1 MRKYLMPIVRARRSE
16 PRDDLISAI
25 VKAEPGDEPLSDYEL
40 LMFFVL
46 LLVAGNE
53 TTTNLLS
60 NCVDGLLANPD
71 ALEQVVDDPSLI
83 PNLVEE
89 TLRWDNPVQ
98 FVNRVL
104 AEDFEMHGVT
114 IPKGAFAVIL
124 LGSANRDERRW
135 EDPDRFDPRRKIS
148 NHLGFGFGHHFC
160 LGASLARLEAI
171 GALNKLVPE
180 LPRLQR
186 VNPEPEFLDSYL
198 IRGRAR
204 LELQPA
210 V

>member
-1 MRKYLMPIVRARRSE
+1 MHVGMTTFFQNLHSALSDREVYLHELSMA
-16 PRDDLISAI
+16 DM
-25 VKAEPGDEPLSDYEL
+25 AEPMGFESIWSAEHHFDDYTMCPNVAQFLTYMAGRTERVRL
-40 LMFFVL
+40 GSMVMVL
-46 LLVAGNE
+46 
-53 TTTNLLS
+53 
-60 NCVDGLLANPD
+60 PWH
-71 ALEQVVDDPSLI
+71 DPI
-83 PNLVEE
+83 
-89 TLRWDNPVQ
+89 R
-98 FVNRVL
+98 L
-104 AEDFEMHGVT
+104 AEEVSVLDHVSGGRAILGIGRGLGRIEFEGFRREMGESRERF
-114 IPKGAFAVIL
+114 IEYSEAIL
-124 LGSANRDERRW
+124 EAL
-135 EDPDRFDPRRKIS
+135 P

-171 GALNKLVPE
+171 GALKKLVPE